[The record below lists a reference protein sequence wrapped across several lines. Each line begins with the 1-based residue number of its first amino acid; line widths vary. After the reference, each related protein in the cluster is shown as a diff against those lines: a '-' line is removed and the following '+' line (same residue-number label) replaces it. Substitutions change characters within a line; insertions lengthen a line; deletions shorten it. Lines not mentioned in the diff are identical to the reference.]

1 MKICLMNANNAAL
14 FVKICNEF
22 EEDIDVKYGR
32 YTIDAKSVMGVLSM
46 PLDKEFTV
54 VMHTDSK
61 EVENHFK
68 ELIDLWLVEG
78 DEE

>member
-1 MKICLMNANNAAL
+1 M
-14 FVKICNEF
+14 KICNEF

-32 YTIDAKSVMGVLSM
+32 YTIDAKSIMGVLSM

-54 VMHTDSK
+54 VIHTNSK
-61 EVENHFK
+61 EVASRFQ

-78 DEE
+78 DE

>member
-1 MKICLMNANNAAL
+1 MNICLINANNAAL

-46 PLDKEFTV
+46 PLDKDFTI

-68 ELIDLWLVEG
+68 ELIDLWLMEG
-78 DEE
+78 DEK

>member
-46 PLDKEFTV
+46 PLDTDFTV

-61 EVENHFK
+61 EVENYFK

>member
-54 VMHTDSK
+54 VMHTDNK

-68 ELIDLWLVEG
+68 ELIDLWLMEG
-78 DEE
+78 DEK

>member
-46 PLDKEFTV
+46 PLDKDFTV

-68 ELIDLWLVEG
+68 ELIDLWLMEG

>member
-22 EEDIDVKYGR
+22 EEDIDIKYGR

-46 PLDKEFTV
+46 PLDKYFTIV
-54 VMHTDSK
+54 IHTDSK
-61 EVENHFK
+61 ESENHFK
-68 ELIDLWLVEG
+68 ELIDLWLVKG

>member
-1 MKICLMNANNAAL
+1 MTRIRLNNANNTAL

-32 YTIDAKSVMGVLSM
+32 YTIDAKSIMGMMSM
-46 PLDKEFTV
+46 LLDKEVTV
-54 VMHTDSK
+54 VIHKTNR
-61 EVENHFK
+61 EVASHFQ

-78 DEE
+78 DK

>member
-1 MKICLMNANNAAL
+1 MNICLINANNAAL

-46 PLDKEFTV
+46 PLDKNFTV

-61 EVENHFK
+61 ETENRFK
-68 ELIDLWLVEG
+68 KLIDFWLVKG

>member
-1 MKICLMNANNAAL
+1 MKICLINANNAAL

-46 PLDKEFTV
+46 PLDKDFTI

-68 ELIDLWLVEG
+68 ELIDLWLMEG
-78 DEE
+78 DEK

>member
-1 MKICLMNANNAAL
+1 MRICLMNTNNAAL

-22 EEDIDVKYGR
+22 DIDIDVKYGR

-46 PLDKEFTV
+46 PLDKDFTV

-68 ELIDLWLVEG
+68 ELIDLWLVKG
-78 DEE
+78 DE

>member
-1 MKICLMNANNAAL
+1 M
-14 FVKICNEF
+14 KICNEF

-32 YTIDAKSVMGVLSM
+32 YTIDAKSMMGVLSM

-54 VMHTDSK
+54 VIHTNSK
-61 EVENHFK
+61 EVESRFQ

-78 DEE
+78 DE

>member
-1 MKICLMNANNAAL
+1 MTRIRLNNANNTAL

-22 EEDIDVKYGR
+22 EEDIDVKYGK
-32 YTIDAKSVMGVLSM
+32 YTLDEKSIMGVLSM

-54 VMHTDSK
+54 VIHTNSK
-61 EVENHFK
+61 EVESRFQ

-78 DEE
+78 DE

>member
-1 MKICLMNANNAAL
+1 MNICLINANNAAL

-46 PLDKEFTV
+46 PLDKNFTV

-61 EVENHFK
+61 ETENHFK
-68 ELIDLWLVEG
+68 ELIDLWLVKG

>member
-1 MKICLMNANNAAL
+1 MKIYLMNANNAAL
-14 FVKICNEF
+14 FVKICNELN
-22 EEDIDVKYGR
+22 EDVDIKYGR
-32 YTIDAKSVMGVLSM
+32 YTIDAKSIMGVLSM

-54 VMHTDSK
+54 VIHTDNK
-61 EVENHFK
+61 EVESLFK

>member
-46 PLDKEFTV
+46 PLDKDFTI

-68 ELIDLWLVEG
+68 ELIDLWLMEG
-78 DEE
+78 DEK

>member
-1 MKICLMNANNAAL
+1 MKICT
-14 FVKICNEF
+14 EF

-32 YTIDAKSVMGVLSM
+32 YTIDAKSIMGVLSM

-54 VMHTDSK
+54 VIHTNNK
-61 EVENHFK
+61 EVASHFQ

-78 DEE
+78 DK

>member
-22 EEDIDVKYGR
+22 EEDIDIKYGR

-46 PLDKEFTV
+46 PLDKDFTI

-68 ELIDLWLVEG
+68 ELIDLWLMEG
-78 DEE
+78 DEK

>member
-1 MKICLMNANNAAL
+1 MTRIRLNNANHTAL

-32 YTIDAKSVMGVLSM
+32 YTIDAKSIMGVLSM

-54 VMHTDSK
+54 VIHTNSK
-61 EVENHFK
+61 EVASRFQ

-78 DEE
+78 DK

>member
-1 MKICLMNANNAAL
+1 MTRIRRNNARNTAL
-14 FVKICNEF
+14 FLKICNEF

-32 YTIDAKSVMGVLSM
+32 YTIDAKSIMGVLSM

-54 VMHTDSK
+54 VIHTNSK
-61 EVENHFK
+61 EVESRFQ

-78 DEE
+78 DE

>member
-1 MKICLMNANNAAL
+1 M
-14 FVKICNEF
+14 KICNEF

-32 YTIDAKSVMGVLSM
+32 YTIDAKSIMGVLSM

-54 VMHTDSK
+54 VIHTNSK
-61 EVENHFK
+61 EVESRFQ

-78 DEE
+78 DE